1 MDKYVIINVIDL
13 EKFKEF
19 YIGEISN
26 QRLSNDKLFS
36 VVRLKEKC
44 TIDGCKSYSEKD
56 IHVEMLKDNWITN
69 DLTLE

>member
-1 MDKYVIINVIDL
+1 MNNYTIIKATDLKKYLSSYVGDVA
-13 EKFKEF
+13 
-19 YIGEISN
+19 N

-56 IHVEMLKDNWITN
+56 IHVEMLNDNWINN